1 MKRDYTFAVAL
12 RYLCMALLAVP
23 GLESC
28 ALKPVPGEQLRQ
40 EALQHAATPAHWR
53 ANQAAS
59 GAVGN
64 DWLASFADPQL
75 EALVKEALAYN
86 TDLRVAAARVEQA
99 AGYVKAAGAALRPDL
114 SLIGKTGSKSGG
126 DGGLDIGL
134 LRAAWE
140 LDVWGRI
147 RAGRE
152 AAVEQHASAEYDFSY
167 ARQSLA
173 AMVAKSWY
181 ATTEAWLQ
189 RQLAEDSAR
198 AAQDLVSLAEDRQ
211 RIGSGDA
218 RDVAIARANLH
229 TAQDSVR
236 QLDQSYAQAS
246 RALELLLG
254 RYPAAEIQ
262 VRHDLPTA
270 LPPVPAGL
278 PSELLERRPDVV
290 AAEQRVAAAFNL
302 VQEAK
307 AARLPSISL
316 TTGLSW
322 VSSDLLL
329 LKNRDNPKGSFGLS
343 LLAPLYRGGEL
354 QAQVEIRTAEQKQ
367 AVAEYGGVALKAF
380 GDVEDALTGE
390 FILGQRE
397 PLLDAAVKDNEQAL
411 TLSDTQYRVGKI
423 DLRGVKTQQLD
434 LYQARMQRLR
444 LQGQRLAQ
452 RVNLYLALGGN
463 FDGKADL
470 RAAGP

>member
-1 MKRDYTFAVAL
+1 
-12 RYLCMALLAVP
+12 
-23 GLESC
+23 
-28 ALKPVPGEQLRQ
+28 
-40 EALQHAATPAHWR
+40 
-53 ANQAAS
+53 
-59 GAVGN
+59 
-64 DWLASFADPQL
+64 
-75 EALVKEALAYN
+75 
-86 TDLRVAAARVEQA
+86 
-99 AGYVKAAGAALRPDL
+99 
-114 SLIGKTGSKSGG
+114 
-126 DGGLDIGL
+126 
-134 LRAAWE
+134 
-140 LDVWGRI
+140 
-147 RAGRE
+147 
-152 AAVEQHASAEYDFSY
+152 
-167 ARQSLA
+167 
-173 AMVAKSWY
+173 
-181 ATTEAWLQ
+181 
-189 RQLAEDSAR
+189 
-198 AAQDLVSLAEDRQ
+198 
-211 RIGSGDA
+211 
-218 RDVAIARANLH
+218 VAIARVSLH

-236 QLDQSYAQAS
+236 QFDQSYAQAL

-262 VRHDLPTA
+262 VRRDLPTA
-270 LPPVPAGL
+270 LPPVPVGL

-316 TTGLSW
+316 TAGASW
-322 VSSDLLL
+322 VSSDLLV
-329 LKNRDNPKGSFGLS
+329 LKNRDNPKGSWGFS

-367 AVAEYGGVALKAF
+367 AVAAYGGVALKAF

-390 FILGQRE
+390 FILSQRE
-397 PLLDAAVKDNEQAL
+397 PLLAAIVQDNEQAL

-423 DLRGVKTQQLD
+423 DLRGVKMQQVD

-470 RAAGP
+470 RSAGP

>member
-1 MKRDYTFAVAL
+1 MKRADSHILALCSLCIALAATFS
-12 RYLCMALLAVP
+12 LA
-23 GLESC
+23 SC
-28 ALKPVPGEQLRQ
+28 ALKPVPSEQLRQ

-53 ANQAAS
+53 ANQAAA
-59 GAVGN
+59 GAVRN
-64 DWLASFADPQL
+64 DWLSSFGDPQL
-75 EALVKEALAYN
+75 EALVSEALSYN

-99 AGYVKAAGAALRPDL
+99 AGYVKAAGAALRPDV
-114 SLIGKTGSKSGG
+114 SIIGKTGGKSGG

-134 LRAAWE
+134 LRATWE

-147 RAGRE
+147 RAGRK
-152 AAVEQHASAEYDFSY
+152 AAVEQHASAEYDFNY

-173 AMVAKSWY
+173 AMVVRSWY
-181 ATTEAWLQ
+181 AATETWLQ
-189 RQLAEDSAR
+189 RQLAEDTAR
-198 AAQDLVSLAEDRQ
+198 AAQVLVSLAGDRQ
-211 RIGSGDA
+211 RVGSGDA
-218 RDVAIARANLH
+218 RDVAIARVSLH

-236 QLDQSYAQAS
+236 QFDQSYAQAL

-262 VRHDLPTA
+262 VRRDLPTA
-270 LPPVPAGL
+270 LPPVPVGL

-316 TTGLSW
+316 TAGASW
-322 VSSDLLL
+322 VSSDLLV
-329 LKNRDNPKGSFGLS
+329 LKNRDNPKGSWGIS

-367 AVAEYGGVALKAF
+367 AVAAYGGVALKAF

-390 FILGQRE
+390 FILSQRE
-397 PLLDAAVKDNEQAL
+397 PLLAAIVQDNELAL

-423 DLRGVKTQQLD
+423 DLRGVKMQQVD

-463 FDGKADL
+463 FDSKGGL
-470 RAAGP
+470 RTSGP